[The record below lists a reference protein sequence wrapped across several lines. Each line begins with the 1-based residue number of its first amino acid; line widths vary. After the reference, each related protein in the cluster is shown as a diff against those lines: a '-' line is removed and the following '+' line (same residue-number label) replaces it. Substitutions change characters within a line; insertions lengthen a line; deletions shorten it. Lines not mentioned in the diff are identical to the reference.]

1 MLGWYVP
8 VANSKK
14 MPSFI
19 LGILIILLI
28 LLEGNTNVI
37 VYVPNIGSAIQFG
50 DSSWIDCV
58 GYIEMLGITHVM
70 RPLILLSLPY

>member
-1 MLGWYVP
+1 
-8 VANSKK
+8 

-50 DSSWIDCV
+50 DIS
-58 GYIEMLGITHVM
+58 
-70 RPLILLSLPY
+70 